1 MEDASE
7 IYTAACFAC
16 TSLIEEK
23 IDTLAELYYF
33 LKQFEI
39 VFKNNPHLREVL
51 YYITYTYL
59 EMLKEA
65 NREHEL
71 YSNIIDYLAS
81 LPDIEEF
88 KNTEVLKNL
97 SLILNTLDDSFCSRT
112 ELNSYVKNHY
122 SNILNTRYL
131 DENNVSISFDIFL
144 TDEAKTKLKELIPEV
159 KTWTT

>member
-1 MEDASE
+1 
-7 IYTAACFAC
+7 
-16 TSLIEEK
+16 
-23 IDTLAELYYF
+23 
-33 LKQFEI
+33 
-39 VFKNNPHLREVL
+39 
-51 YYITYTYL
+51 
-59 EMLKEA
+59 MLKEA

-122 SNILNTRYL
+122 CNILNTRYL
-131 DENNVSISFDIFL
+131 DEKNVSISFDIFL